1 MSYTSSGMGNP
12 LGIALTPWVK
22 RLLIANVVAFLL
34 TWALS
39 FARPGGFVEY
49 LAFTP
54 VEVLQKPWTV
64 LTYMF
69 VHGGPLHLIFNMLGL
84 LFFGPRLE
92 ERWGATE
99 FLKFY
104 LICGLGGAL
113 FSLVFPYQPIIGAS
127 AAVYGILLAFAF
139 YWPDT
144 PIYIW
149 GILPVAA
156 KWLVAILVATSI
168 FFTLSGGASGVAHLA
183 HLGGLATGFL
193 WLKSPWAPP
202 AWGAVPA
209 RRASGRM
216 ATATAFAR
224 RALSRPKHIQVG
236 HVRTVA
242 QPREN
247 DVDRILDKISAHGIA
262 SLTEE
267 ERRRLEEASQ
277 RPRVQ

>member
-1 MSYTSSGMGNP
+1 MANP
-12 LGIALTPWVK
+12 LGIVLTPWVK
-22 RLLIANVVAFLL
+22 RLLIANGAAFAL
-34 TWALS
+34 TWVLS
-39 FARPGGFVEY
+39 FVRPGGFVEY

-54 VEVLQKPWTV
+54 VEALLKPWTI

-69 VHGGPLHLIFNMLGL
+69 VHGGLLHLLFNMLGL

-92 ERWGATE
+92 ERWGSAA

-104 LICGLGGAL
+104 LICGLGGAA
-113 FSLVFPYQPIIGAS
+113 FSCAFPYQPIIGAS
-127 AAVYGILLAFAF
+127 AAIYGILLAFAL

-149 GILPVAA
+149 GILPVPA
-156 KWLVAILVATSI
+156 KWLVAIVVATSI

-209 RRASGRM
+209 HRGSGRV

-224 RALSRPKHIQVG
+224 RAFSRPKHIQVG
-236 HVRTVA
+236 NVRTVA
-242 QPREN
+242 QPRES

-262 SLTEE
+262 SLTAE

-277 RPRVQ
+277 RPRAQ